1 MSFRAGRL
9 SGSLPVSIAVHAV
22 VLLLLFIIPLIDGIV
37 VPLPSA
43 LQAPYIQAIAA
54 PPPPPIVRAAPPPSP
69 TPRID
74 DRDVAPVV
82 APERIVDEL
91 PTPSAPMPDL
101 PIGETSGAPS
111 GLGEPLVGA
120 TNPGVITP
128 PPPIQRPSGPVRVS
142 ELVRPPRKMVD
153 VRPLYPEYARAARI
167 EGTVVLEAI
176 LDRNGRVD
184 QLRVVKSVPLLD
196 QAALDAV
203 RQWRYS
209 PTVLNGQPV
218 AVLMTVTIN
227 FTLQ

>member
-1 MSFRAGRL
+1 MSVRTGRL
-9 SGSLPVSIAVHAV
+9 SGSLPLSIAVHAV
-22 VLLLLFIIPLIDGIV
+22 VLLLLFIIPLVDVSVLPI
-37 VPLPSA
+37 PSA
-43 LQAPYIQAIAA
+43 LQAPYIQAMAA
-54 PPPPPIVRAAPPPSP
+54 PPPPPIVRPAPPPSA
-69 TPRID
+69 TPPVD
-74 DRDVAPVV
+74 DRDLAPTV
-82 APERIVDEL
+82 APERIVDET
-91 PTPSAPMPDL
+91 PTPAAPMPDL
-101 PIGETSGAPS
+101 PIGDTTGAPA
-111 GLGEPLVGA
+111 GLGEPLVGV
-120 TNPGVITP
+120 TNPAVITP

-142 ELVRPPRKMVD
+142 ELLRPPRKTVD
-153 VRPLYPEYARAARI
+153 VRPLYPEYARVARI

-218 AVLMTVTIN
+218 AVLMTITIK